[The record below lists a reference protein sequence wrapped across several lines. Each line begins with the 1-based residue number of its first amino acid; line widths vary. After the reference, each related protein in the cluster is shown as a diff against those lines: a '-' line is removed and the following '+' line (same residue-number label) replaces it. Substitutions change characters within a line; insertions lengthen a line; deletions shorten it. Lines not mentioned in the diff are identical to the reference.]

1 MNDKSRVLSRLSED
15 CRQAFLN
22 GSPIIYILSDEISL
36 IDALLDQDV
45 VTPLYFRLPDQ
56 SIVFGREYKRELRK
70 IYDAVRD
77 LWNRDFLS
85 FEELYETCGVP
96 TDRLKRYLDR
106 IVEKNDTG
114 VSRKTLL
121 EGYET
126 GVLLPEDKRTNC
138 YYYVKTPSGPLT
150 KFVEE
155 AKISPVI
162 QIVWNF
168 EPTHSALQYLSE
180 YVVSYEKSPANSV
193 YRNSTLLLCSGE
205 YRLPEDMQGYVAVI
219 EVEMPGDMEIS
230 EIIQDEITACGG
242 VSVASREYL
251 NALVT
256 ALKGYNETGIRKLLR
271 GIMMRYGNDISK
283 SNALQDIRND
293 KKRLLH
299 KYEVLELEEADED
312 TVRVGGQ
319 EVLLNWMRRQEDCLK
334 NPRERYDVWG
344 LSAAK
349 GVLVCG
355 IPGTGKSLAARQASL
370 ESELDLP
377 LLKMDMST
385 LMNRNLGGSEEN
397 MRKALRL
404 AQAMAPC
411 ILWIEELEKGFAGA
425 GGTSRGDSGTFKR
438 MFGTFL
444 TWMQDNKAP
453 VFLYATSND
462 VSELPQELLRNG
474 RFDALFGTMMPT
486 RCECMDIFKK
496 TLTGMHNRVERAI
509 CSGVDVAPLFEMEAL
524 SDKALGQY
532 VNLSI
537 EKGRRKFMTG
547 ADIYVLANTALRII
561 KEQTGER
568 KNSIGMLQMK
578 RAIDLAY
585 DEVRT
590 YGEGRS
596 NLIHIAK
603 TYVRLLENKFLPAS
617 ATPLLTL
624 EEIRESLKKDG
635 DRRLTVRADG
645 YDGLLKEVILE
656 HMDSGM

>member
-1 MNDKSRVLSRLSED
+1 MNDKNRVLGRLCED

-22 GSPIIYILSDEISL
+22 DSPIIYILSDEISL
-36 IDALLDQDV
+36 IDALLEQDV
-45 VTPLYFRLPDQ
+45 VTPLYFRLSDR
-56 SIVFGREYKRELRK
+56 SIVFGREYKRELQRA
-70 IYDAVRD
+70 YEAVKG
-77 LWNRDFLS
+77 LWNRDMIS
-85 FEELYETCGVP
+85 FEELEKKSGVSA
-96 TDRLKRYLDR
+96 DRLQIYLKS
-106 IVEKNDTG
+106 IAEKNQSG
-114 VSRKTLL
+114 FLRKNLM

-126 GVLLPEDKRTNC
+126 GMLLPKETNC
-138 YYYVKTPSGPLT
+138 SYYVKNPPGQLT
-150 KFVEE
+150 ARIKE

-162 QIVWNF
+162 QVVWNF
-168 EPTHSALQYLSE
+168 EPSHSALQYVSE

-193 YRNSTLLLCSGE
+193 YRNSTLLLCSSE
-205 YRLPEDMQGYVAVI
+205 YRLPEDMQGYVSVI
-219 EVEMPGDMEIS
+219 EVEMPGDMEIG
-230 EIIQDEITACGG
+230 EIIRDEIAACGG
-242 VSVASREYL
+242 VQMATREHL
-251 NALVT
+251 NTLVT
-256 ALKGYNETGIRKLLR
+256 AFKGYNETGIRKLLR
-271 GIMMRYGNDISK
+271 GIMMRYGNDINR

-293 KKRLLH
+293 KKRLIH

-319 EVLLNWMRRQEDCLK
+319 EALLNWMRRQADCLK
-334 NPRERYDVWG
+334 NPRERYDIWG

-355 IPGTGKSLAARQASL
+355 IPGTGKSLAAKQASL

-397 MRKALRL
+397 LRKALRL
-404 AQAMAPC
+404 AQAMSPC

-425 GGTSRGDSGTFKR
+425 GGASRGDSGTFKR

-474 RFDALFGTMMPT
+474 RFDALFGTTMPT
-486 RCECMDIFKK
+486 AGECMDIFKK

-509 CSGVDVAPLFEMEAL
+509 CSGVDVMPLFEMEAL
-524 SDKALGQY
+524 SDKALEQY

-547 ADIYVLANTALRII
+547 ADIYVIVNTALRLL
-561 KEQTGER
+561 KEQNGER
-568 KNSIGMLQMK
+568 RHSIGMLEMK
-578 RAIDLAY
+578 KAVDLAY
-585 DEVRT
+585 EEVRT
-590 YGEGRS
+590 YGEGRN
-596 NLIHIAK
+596 NLTYIAK

-617 ATPLLTL
+617 ASPLLTMR
-624 EEIRESLKKDG
+624 EIRERMKEDKGRRSLVS
-635 DRRLTVRADG
+635 TAG
-645 YDGLLKEVILE
+645 YDALLREVILA
-656 HMDSGM
+656 HMDFGM